1 MNEKLISELM
11 NFGLSRQETLIYLEM
26 LKHEQMTGYEISKE
40 TGISRSNV
48 YSSLSELFNKGAV
61 YMIET
66 ESAKYIPVAPEKF
79 LMNTINTLKEKIDFI
94 LKNIPSKKEIS
105 DGYITIKGSQN
116 IKNKIRDMLEK
127 TESRIYMLAQN
138 DVIKNFETELSA
150 LVSRKVKIVI
160 ISDCFELKGAKIY
173 KTKIDKNQIRFIVDS
188 SYVLTGQFS
197 FSQDDTCLYSG
208 QQNLVEVM
216 KEYLKNKITLL
227 EQNSKS

>member
-1 MNEKLISELM
+1 
-11 NFGLSRQETLIYLEM
+11 M